1 MPPQRGCANL
11 AAPLQRRLA
20 FLMTSASR
28 AIDLNADLGEGFG
41 HWRMGD
47 DDAMLDIVTSANV
60 ACGFHAGDPDIMATT
75 FARAKEKGVAV
86 GAHVAFPDL
95 AGFGRRSL
103 PMSAREIERA
113 VAYQLGAAQALA
125 VLSGHRIT
133 HVKAHGA
140 LANIAERDADV
151 ADAIARAV
159 RGVDR
164 SLALLA
170 IALSEQTHAGARAG
184 LRVVNEIF
192 ADRAYMDDGRLQPRS
207 EEGAVIEDIERACAR
222 VRDMLARGGLG
233 TISGKLL
240 PTQIDSVCVH
250 GDSPL
255 AVEMARRLRAAL
267 EGDGW
272 KLRAFAGA

>member
-1 MPPQRGCANL
+1 M
-11 AAPLQRRLA
+11 
-20 FLMTSASR
+20 
-28 AIDLNADLGEGFG
+28 
-41 HWRMGD
+41 
-47 DDAMLDIVTSANV
+47 TSANV

-125 VLSGHRIT
+125 ALSGHRIT

-151 ADAIARAV
+151 ANAIARAV
-159 RGVDR
+159 RGVDP

-222 VRDMLARGGLG
+222 VRDMLASGGLRPSAANSCRRRS
-233 TISGKLL
+233 TRSASTAI
-240 PTQIDSVCVH
+240 
-250 GDSPL
+250 
-255 AVEMARRLRAAL
+255 RRLRLKWPGACARRS
-267 EGDGW
+267 
-272 KLRAFAGA
+272 KATAGSCAPSQEPDRNG

>member
-1 MPPQRGCANL
+1 MN
-11 AAPLQRRLA
+11 
-20 FLMTSASR
+20 SVSR

-41 HWRMGD
+41 RWRMGD

-75 FARAKEKGVAV
+75 FARAAERGVAV

-95 AGFGRRSL
+95 AGFGRRTL

-151 ADAIARAV
+151 ANAIARAV
-159 RGVDR
+159 RGVDA

-170 IALSEQTHAGARAG
+170 IALSEQTRAAARAG

-207 EEGAVIEDIERACAR
+207 QEGAIIEDIDRACSR
-222 VRDMLARGGLG
+222 VRDMLGHGGLR
-233 TISGKLL
+233 TASGKLL

-250 GDSPL
+250 GDTPL
-255 AVEMARRLRAAL
+255 AVEMARNLRAAL

-272 KLRAFAGA
+272 ELRAFAGA

>member
-1 MPPQRGCANL
+1 
-11 AAPLQRRLA
+11 
-20 FLMTSASR
+20 
-28 AIDLNADLGEGFG
+28 
-41 HWRMGD
+41 
-47 DDAMLDIVTSANV
+47 
-60 ACGFHAGDPDIMATT
+60 MA
-75 FARAKEKGVAV
+75 
-86 GAHVAFPDL
+86 
-95 AGFGRRSL
+95 RS
-103 PMSAREIERA
+103 P
-113 VAYQLGAAQALA
+113 
-125 VLSGHRIT
+125 
-133 HVKAHGA
+133 
-140 LANIAERDADV
+140 NIAERDADV
-151 ADAIARAV
+151 ANAIARAV
-159 RGVDR
+159 RGVDP

-222 VRDMLARGGLG
+222 VRDMLASGGLR

-255 AVEMARRLRAAL
+255 AVEMARSLRAAL
-267 EGDGW
+267 EGERW

>member
-1 MPPQRGCANL
+1 
-11 AAPLQRRLA
+11 
-20 FLMTSASR
+20 MTSAPMTSAAG

-75 FARAKEKGVAV
+75 FARAKEMRVAV

-95 AGFGRRSL
+95 AGFGRRAL
-103 PMSAREIERA
+103 PMNAREIERA

-125 VLSGHRIT
+125 GLSGHRIT

-151 ADAIARAV
+151 AGAIASAV
-159 RGVDR
+159 RGVDP
-164 SLALLA
+164 SLTLLA
-170 IALSEQTHAGARAG
+170 IALSEQTRAGARAG

-192 ADRAYMDDGRLQPRS
+192 ADRAYLDDGRLQPRS
-207 EEGAVIEDIERACAR
+207 QKGAVIEDIERACAR
-222 VRDMLARGGLG
+222 TRDMLASGGLR
-233 TISGKLL
+233 TVTGKLL
-240 PTQIDSVCVH
+240 PTPIDSICVH
-250 GDSPL
+250 GDAPL
-255 AVEMARRLRAAL
+255 AVEMARRLRGDL

-272 KLRAFAGA
+272 TLRAFAGA